1 MSAAALIDRVMT
13 VVAGELGIEP
23 GELPNDASLNKF
35 EKWDSLNH
43 ISVILALEKEFGV
56 EVSEDTI
63 RQLSSIPA
71 IMKHLRERTR

>member
-1 MSAAALIDRVMT
+1 MIVDAIVDRVMT

-23 GELPNDASLNKF
+23 EELPNDATLNKF
-35 EKWDSLNH
+35 DKWDSLNH
-43 ISVILALEKEFGV
+43 ISVLLALEKEFGV

>member
-1 MSAAALIDRVMT
+1 MSADAMIDRVMT

-23 GELPNDASLNKF
+23 GELPNNATLNKF

-71 IMKHLRERTR
+71 IMEHLRERTR